1 MVLLVTTP
9 PILSAFEAV
18 SSQNRKELDLP
29 ESLSLAAPI
38 SHDQLIRLARRLRP
52 PSTDESNHG
61 RPGLTS
67 TSLDALL
74 RGTKVYVPP
83 PPPKPEPVCPLPESW
98 HICVSIKRSNTDMIF
113 Y

>member
-9 PILSAFEAV
+9 RILSAFEAV

-38 SHDQLIRLARRLRP
+38 SHDQLIRLARSLRSS
-52 PSTDESNHG
+52 STDESHG
-61 RPGLTS
+61 QPGLIS

-83 PPPKPEPVCPLPESW
+83 PPPKPEPVCPLPES
-98 HICVSIKRSNTDMIF
+98 
-113 Y
+113 